1 MSVFVDTSALYA
13 ILVRSE
19 ADHEKVAE
27 AFSGL
32 LQANRRLVTTN
43 YVLVETSTLLQSRF
57 GLTAVRDFGER
68 VVPLLTVHWVD
79 EGLHRRALERLF
91 STDRRR
97 LSVVDCVSFVLME
110 AEGLEEALA
119 LDEDFEDQGFR
130 VVPS

>member
-1 MSVFVDTSALYA
+1 M
-13 ILVRSE
+13 
-19 ADHEKVAE
+19 
-27 AFSGL
+27 
-32 LQANRRLVTTN
+32 
-43 YVLVETSTLLQSRF
+43 STLLQSRF